1 MIMNNLMKYKGYYG
15 STSISLEDGV
25 IHGKLECINDLVTY
39 EATTVAEL
47 QKAFEEAVDDYIAT
61 CEEIGKT
68 PDKTMSGSFNVRIG
82 ETLHKKAYLAA
93 KSRNMT
99 LNDFVKQAVNDAVND
114 KKEVHY
120 HFEKPRD
127 VKDVT
132 FFSSRLRTEIGKW
145 EVSKECEVHH

>member
-1 MIMNNLMKYKGYYG
+1 MNNLMKYKGYYG

-39 EATTVAEL
+39 EATTVADL
-47 QKAFEEAVDDYIAT
+47 QKAFEEAVDDYVAT
-61 CEEIGKT
+61 CEEIGKS

-82 ETLHKKAYLAA
+82 EALHKKAYLAA
-93 KSRNMT
+93 RSNNMT
-99 LNDFVKQAVNDAVND
+99 LNDFVKQAVIDAVND

-132 FFSSRLRTEIGKW
+132 FFSSRRRAAIGNW
-145 EVSKECEVHH
+145 EVSKECEVQH